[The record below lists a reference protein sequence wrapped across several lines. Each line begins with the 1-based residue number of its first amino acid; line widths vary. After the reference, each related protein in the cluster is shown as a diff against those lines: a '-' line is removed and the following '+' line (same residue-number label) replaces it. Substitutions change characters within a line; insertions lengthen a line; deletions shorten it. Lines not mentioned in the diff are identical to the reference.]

1 MNFGT
6 NLSAARRARA
16 MSQEELADRLN
27 VSRQTIYKWETGFT
41 YPDVD
46 KLCDIARILDVSTAY
61 LLGEAELRED
71 REPPVQTTFEEQ
83 TACVKDKAQVVRH
96 YRCFARTVAACT
108 MLILISVAAL
118 ILFNAF
124 AAAWA
129 EIVSVVQ
136 LLCCIAVAVAGY
148 VMAGLRHEAFEKEE
162 GVLPTFEKEERRKA
176 QHTFAFGIVSG
187 LLLIFVGVI
196 FVVIAGFLNVEW
208 LVYVAVASMLALIGM
223 AIYLFITAGIIY
235 DLYAGKEGPRKYHEK
250 EKTPADVV
258 SSIIMLLA
266 TAVFLL
272 LGFVWHLW
280 HPAWIAFPLGGLLCG
295 VVSAMFG
302 VSEKKEEEE

>member
-61 LLGEAELRED
+61 LLGEEARGEELEA
-71 REPPVQTTFEEQ
+71 PAQTTFAER
-83 TACVKDKAQVVRH
+83 TSCVKEKAQVVRH

-136 LLCCIAVAVAGY
+136 LLCCIAVAVTGY
-148 VMAGLRHEAFEKEE
+148 VVAGLRHEAFGKEE
-162 GVLPTFEKEERRKA
+162 GVLPVFEKEERKKEQRVF
-176 QHTFAFGIVSG
+176 TFGIVSG

-196 FVVIAGFLNVEW
+196 FVVVAGFLDVER
-208 LVYVAVASMLALIGM
+208 LVYLAVASMLALIG
-223 AIYLFITAGIIY
+223 IGVYLFITAGIMH
-235 DLYAGKEGPRKYHEK
+235 DLYMGEESPRRYHK
-250 EKTPADVV
+250 KSKDPAETAC
-258 SSIIMLLA
+258 SIIMFLA
-266 TAVFLL
+266 TAIFLL
-272 LGFVWHLW
+272 LGIVWYLW
-280 HPAWIAFPLGGLLCG
+280 HPGWVVFPLGGLLCG
-295 VVSAMFG
+295 VVSAVWG
-302 VSEKKEEEE
+302 KEEKEE

>member
-96 YRCFARTVAACT
+96 YRCFARTIGVCT

-136 LLCCIAVAVAGY
+136 LLCCIAVAVTGY
-148 VMAGLRHEAFEKEE
+148 VMAGLRHEAFGKE
-162 GVLPTFEKEERRKA
+162 GSLLPTFDSEERKNGQR
-176 QHTFAFGIVSG
+176 TFTLGIVLG
-187 LLLIFVGVI
+187 ILLIFVGVI

-208 LVYVAVASMLALIGM
+208 LVYVAVASMLALIGI
-223 AIYLFITAGIIY
+223 AVYLFITAGIMY
-235 DLYAGKEGPRKYHEK
+235 DLYMGENGPRKWHEK
-250 EKTPADVV
+250 GKDPAEAING
-258 SSIIMLLA
+258 IIMTLA

-272 LGFVWHLW
+272 LGIVWHLW
-280 HPAWIAFPLGGLLCG
+280 HPGWVVFPIGGLLCG
-295 VVSAMFG
+295 AVSAVWG
-302 VSEKKEEEE
+302 KEEKEE